1 MKSQPARSVDYRPE
15 SYHFAASGLAG
26 LATSLKA
33 RFSALCLPVGLTAG
47 LFLASAVPA
56 TAETLYQW
64 QESDGS
70 LTFSPTPPPEGSNI
84 DFKVVES
91 DQGVNPVEAL
101 DDSVDASSLAQI
113 SSAQSAASKKAA
125 EPINRLAYAN
135 DNSTR
140 SNAGDLPAGISA
152 GTQQQETTTAVDSNL
167 QSGQIS
173 PERQAKMARLRD
185 CENLNKRVVAL
196 ENHMKHSTTAEE
208 MDRAVL
214 QISRYQTSIDGYCHN

>member
-1 MKSQPARSVDYRPE
+1 MQQSAQDFIPVPAMSTNTIQSQPARSADYRPE

-26 LATSLKA
+26 LARLATGLKA
-33 RFSALCLPVGLTAG
+33 RFSALCLPVGLTVG
-47 LFLASAVPA
+47 LFLASAVAPA

-140 SNAGDLPAGISA
+140 SNTSDLPAGISA
-152 GTQQQETTTAVDSNL
+152 GTQQQETTTAVLSL
-167 QSGQIS
+167 I
-173 PERQAKMARLRD
+173 
-185 CENLNKRVVAL
+185 
-196 ENHMKHSTTAEE
+196 H
-208 MDRAVL
+208 
-214 QISRYQTSIDGYCHN
+214 I